1 MFCFS
6 LTLNVLSSSIKLN
19 TSCIKWP
26 KVDAKA
32 LNPCNKIAYECNTC
46 MYAILKFGGKG
57 GICNNPIQA

>member
-6 LTLNVLSSSIKLN
+6 LTLYVLSSSIKLN

-32 LNPCNKIAYECNTC
+32 LYPCHKIAYKYNTC
-46 MYAILKFGGKG
+46 MCAILKFGGKG
-57 GICNNPIQA
+57 GVANTPIQH